1 MKKGMNMKKKFTV
14 PALMLALTA
23 IAFFGCRHEE
33 EKTTG
38 MIRGFISDS
47 AGNRLAG
54 VSVLAT
60 PSDAQALTNDS
71 GYYEMTDL
79 QPGDVGLRF
88 EMSSYIPQET
98 LITIVAGEVTTVNT
112 VIEQSL
118 RNVVGE
124 LLNTVCHCADDE
136 RYEARRLKSLYGS
149 RFIYFAYHASADP
162 TFDTWDP
169 FSCPGSESRR
179 LYYADTFLIGALM
192 FFNGTTY
199 LAGSGSYE
207 PVLDSLLNTASPL
220 HMTLTG
226 SYASGTGAGNVSV
239 EIIAVDTIVPVDLQ
253 VQFALYEIGPIRYM
267 PPSPPE
273 TLYHYVLVDLP
284 TPEYLSIAEGESK
297 VIAKDFVV
305 PDTIGGTIPPFHVVN
320 REDIGIAVFVQSL
333 GSKEILQATSLDF

>member
-1 MKKGMNMKKKFTV
+1 MIMKKKFTV
-14 PALMLALTA
+14 PAIMLALAATVY
-23 IAFFGCRHEE
+23 FGCRHEE

-38 MIRGFISDS
+38 MIRGFVSDLEGS
-47 AGNRLAG
+47 RLAG

-71 GYYEMTDL
+71 GYYEMADL
-79 QPGDVGLRF
+79 QPGDVQLRF
-88 EMSSYIPQET
+88 ELGSYVPQET
-98 LITIVAGEVTTVNT
+98 LVSVVAGEVTTVST
-112 VIEQSL
+112 VIKQSL

-136 RYEARRLKSLYGS
+136 RYEARRLKSLHGS
-149 RFIYFAYHASADP
+149 RFIYFACHASADP

-207 PVLDSLLNTASPL
+207 PVLDSLLNTTSPL

-226 SYASGTGAGNVSV
+226 SYASGTRAGNVSV
-239 EIIAVDTIVPVDLQ
+239 EITAVDTVIPVDLQ

-273 TLYHYVLVDLP
+273 TLYHYILVDLL
-284 TPEYLSIAEGESK
+284 TPEYLSISEGETK

-305 PDTIGGTIPPFHVVN
+305 PDTIGGTIPPFHAVN
-320 REDIGIAVFVQSL
+320 PEDIGIAVFVQSL
-333 GSKEILQATSLDF
+333 GSREVLQATSMDF